1 MRKTYAYSHHPIEFD
16 FKQTVDRFFVKEI
29 PLYNFTGKG
38 NYLILKIQ
46 KQDMS
51 TSKLLTVL
59 AASAKCEVGEIG
71 YAGLKDK
78 SATTTQYIS
87 LPKKYEKELLKNLDT
102 PRVKIVE
109 KTYHKSPIKIGALK
123 GNNFKIILHDI
134 DVKNSKAFDSV
145 CNKISKYGI
154 PNYFGYQRFGEDSK
168 SYLQGK
174 EIAHSGKRL
183 KGAREKLL
191 VSSYQSYLFNQWLSY
206 RVEISKTIANNPP
219 QKAATKLK
227 FPQELVYMLKKQP
240 QFLKLFIGEVMSEYP
255 YGKEFFATDINKTTS
270 KFAKGLVVP
279 TGLLCGDRVQRAKSD
294 ARYLE
299 ERYDDDELTTLNG
312 DRRFA
317 WIYPKAL
324 KTSYNSKN
332 QTITVEFF
340 LPKGSYATTLLEEI
354 AKSSIY
360 KI

>member
-1 MRKTYAYSHHPIEFD
+1 
-16 FKQTVDRFFVKEI
+16 
-29 PLYNFTGKG
+29 
-38 NYLILKIQ
+38 
-46 KQDMS
+46 MS

-78 SATTTQYIS
+78 SATTIQYIS

-102 PRVKIVE
+102 PRVNILE

-123 GNNFKIILHDI
+123 GNSFKIVLHNVDAQSA
-134 DVKNSKAFDSV
+134 KSFDNV
-145 CNKISKYGI
+145 CSKISKYGI
-154 PNYFGYQRFGEDSK
+154 PNYFGYQRFGEDSR
-168 SYLQGK
+168 SHLQGK

-206 RVEISKTIANNPP
+206 RVEISKTISNNPP
-219 QKAATKLK
+219 QKAATKLE
-227 FPQELVYMLKKQP
+227 FPQELVQMLKKQP
-240 QFLKLFIGEVMSEYP
+240 QFFKLFIGEVMSEYP
-255 YGKEFFATDINKTTS
+255 YGKEFFANDINKVTS
-270 KFAKGLVVP
+270 KFAKAMVVP

-299 ERYDDDELTTLNG
+299 ERYDDNELTTLNG

-324 KTSYNSKN
+324 KTHYHKKA
-332 QTITVEFF
+332 QELTVEFF

-354 AKSSIY
+354 GKLPLL
-360 KI
+360 